1 MTKKLKPSEQGAH
14 ITSNIIDSARE
25 IWLAGV
31 GAFAKAEEEGN
42 KFFEN
47 LVKEGEKIE
56 ARGRKV
62 AEEAMAGMK
71 GTMTDV
77 RNKAN
82 DTWDK
87 IEQVFQDRVARA
99 LNALGVPTYE
109 DIQDLSQRV
118 EVLTETVRELTRKSG
133 ANKSGQ

>member
-1 MTKKLKPSEQGAH
+1 MAKKLKPSEQGAH
-14 ITSNIIDSARE
+14 ITSSIIDSARE
-25 IWLAGV
+25 IWLAGA
-31 GAFAKAEEEGN
+31 GAFTKAEEEGN

-56 ARGRKV
+56 ARGRKT

-71 GTMTDV
+71 GRMTEV

-109 DIQDLSQRV
+109 DIQDLAQRV
-118 EVLTETVRELTRKSG
+118 EVLTATVKELTKHSGAKKSG
-133 ANKSGQ
+133 

>member
-1 MTKKLKPSEQGAH
+1 MTKKLQPSAQEEH
-14 ITSNIIDSARE
+14 ITSNIIDAARE

-31 GAFAKAEEEGN
+31 GAFTKAEDEGN
-42 KFFEN
+42 KFFES

-71 GTMTDV
+71 GRMTDV

-87 IEQVFQDRVARA
+87 IEQVFQDRVAQA
-99 LNALGVPTYE
+99 LNGLGVPTYE

-118 EVLTETVRELTRKSG
+118 EVLTETVKELTRKSG
-133 ANKSGQ
+133 ADKAG